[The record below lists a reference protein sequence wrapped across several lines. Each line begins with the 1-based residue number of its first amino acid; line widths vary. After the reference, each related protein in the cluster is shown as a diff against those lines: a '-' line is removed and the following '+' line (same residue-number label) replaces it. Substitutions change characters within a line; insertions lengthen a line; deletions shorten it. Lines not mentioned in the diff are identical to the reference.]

1 MANTELSDKFL
12 KLAERLQTVVDS
24 LEEHMEENR
33 QVKVASNHS
42 MSAGSDLGRLSNL
55 PGKSNNPL
63 LDFILS

>member
-1 MANTELSDKFL
+1 MANTELSDKFM

-24 LEEHMEENR
+24 LEEHMEANH